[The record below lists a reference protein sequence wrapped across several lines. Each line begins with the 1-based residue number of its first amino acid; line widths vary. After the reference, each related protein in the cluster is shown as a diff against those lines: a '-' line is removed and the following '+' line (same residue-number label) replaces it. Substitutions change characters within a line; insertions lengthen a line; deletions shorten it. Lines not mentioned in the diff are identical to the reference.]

1 MPEAPGEVTLLLGQ
15 LGRGDAAAADRLA
28 PLIYAELRG
37 IAARSMSQE
46 RPDHTL
52 QATALVHEAFLRLA
66 GQRAADW
73 HNRAQF
79 FAVAARVMRRVLLDH
94 ARRRHAAKRGCGRKA
109 ALDEVAVVTEHNL
122 DQIVMVDECLERLAA
137 LDPQQSR
144 IIELHF
150 FTGLT
155 VPEIA
160 HVMGKSPT
168 TIKREWASARAW
180 LLREMTRSADNA
192 DGAAPPA

>member
-1 MPEAPGEVTLLLGQ
+1 
-15 LGRGDAAAADRLA
+15 
-28 PLIYAELRG
+28 
-37 IAARSMSQE
+37 
-46 RPDHTL
+46 
-52 QATALVHEAFLRLA
+52 
-66 GQRAADW
+66 
-73 HNRAQF
+73 
-79 FAVAARVMRRVLLDH
+79 
-94 ARRRHAAKRGCGRKA
+94 HAAKRGCGRKA